1 MTPLLLMA
9 LAAAAPDAFDGPSAG
24 ELAAAIHAAPEVS
37 GPVSFRIDTI
47 QSLRCRAFEEE
58 PTEYLCRF
66 RARAIDGR
74 WRRRS
79 AIVAIDRQGWIL
91 LSLE

>member
-1 MTPLLLMA
+1 MTPLLMIA
-9 LAAAAPDAFDGPSAG
+9 LAAAAPDAPDGPSAV

-37 GPVSFRIDTI
+37 GRMRFRIDTI

-66 RARAIDGR
+66 RAWAEDGR

-79 AIVAIDRQGWIL
+79 AIVALDRRGWIL